1 MARDDAPLGDFLTVK
16 QSCCDAVGG
25 TSGGNG
31 GGKGE
36 EEGGNGGREAGRRF
50 EGGGK
55 EERGFKRIEERGQCE
70 RARGKAMLSEGR
82 RK

>member
-25 TSGGNG
+25 TSG
-31 GGKGE
+31 